1 MCLGKRAFQIF
12 TNRIISE
19 NPFSPNALYAKN
31 TKKNKNHICYNSDS
45 FFGGLFFPLEKYRT
59 LTRN

>member
-1 MCLGKRAFQIF
+1 MLIYTLGKRAFQIF

-31 TKKNKNHICYNSDS
+31 TKKIED
-45 FFGGLFFPLEKYRT
+45 GI
-59 LTRN
+59 